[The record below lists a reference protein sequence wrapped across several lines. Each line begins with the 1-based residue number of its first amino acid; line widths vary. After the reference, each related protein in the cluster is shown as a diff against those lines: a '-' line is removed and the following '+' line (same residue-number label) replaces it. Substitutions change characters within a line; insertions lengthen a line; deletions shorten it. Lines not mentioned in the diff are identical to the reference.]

1 MFLHEASLGLTALRI
16 LLHVTKELQQ
26 FVKGFARYI
35 DARCV
40 VYVSFL
46 HEPDTLHGPNAS
58 LKGGVLLWSA
68 AL

>member
-1 MFLHEASLGLTALRI
+1 MLLHEASLGLSSLRI

-40 VYVSFL
+40 VYVFL
-46 HEPDTLHGPNAS
+46 HEPDTVHGPNAS

-68 AL
+68 AS

>member
-40 VYVSFL
+40 VYVFFL
-46 HEPDTLHGPNAS
+46 HEPDTLHSFVVGS
-58 LKGGVLLWSA
+58 FVTVVSDI
-68 AL
+68 